1 VGVSL
6 EGPATDFAM
15 LARSF
20 NLYGEGPVLDPKTS
34 LRPGAGAKV
43 VREEGRLALI
53 DTVTQ
58 PRRALSLAH
67 APSWAFAAQCERA
80 TRRGARRVSQVGG
93 LCTCL
98 GVDQEMHMSKS

>member
-20 NLYGEGPVLDPKTS
+20 NLYGEGPVLDPEDIRS
-34 LRPGAGAKV
+34 ALARGLKV
-43 VREEGRLALI
+43 VREEGRLALV

-58 PRRALSLAH
+58 PR
-67 APSWAFAAQCERA
+67 
-80 TRRGARRVSQVGG
+80 
-93 LCTCL
+93 
-98 GVDQEMHMSKS
+98 